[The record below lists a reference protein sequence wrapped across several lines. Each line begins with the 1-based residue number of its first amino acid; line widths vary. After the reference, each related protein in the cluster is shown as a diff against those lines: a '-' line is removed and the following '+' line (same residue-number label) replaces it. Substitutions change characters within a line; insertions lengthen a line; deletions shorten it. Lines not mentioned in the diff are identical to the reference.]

1 MSSHQRFFHAP
12 AGPVAAALIALG
24 ACDAHALSMG
34 KVRVQSALGQSLT
47 AEIDLSDL
55 SEDDAKTLKSSLASP
70 SAFSGIGL
78 EYNPAL
84 NGTQIELQRRP
95 NGSRFLKLVNSRPLN
110 DPFVDIVVELSWASG
125 RIVRTYTILLDPQK
139 PQESTSAPVLPS
151 PAIEAPA
158 SITATLVA
166 PAAGVAAKAA
176 ATPLPTINPSPTTG
190 TERKRVRVRS
200 GDTAGRIARSMAP
213 EGVSVAQMLVAMLNT
228 NPTAFS
234 GGNVNRLRADA
245 ELLAPDAALVKKTSQ
260 AEARQIIDSQN
271 QDFQALRRGIASQA
285 PIAPAPSKPAEAT
298 GLVTKST
305 PPSAPKATPSD
316 TLKLSKGAVQD
327 KADKA
332 GMEQIAQERA
342 KTEAS
347 DRAKELAKNIE
358 ELNQLA
364 KVAAKPE
371 VATAPAASTA
381 SADSS
386 TVPAGPASAPSKA
399 VGPAVTSG
407 LSSAPAPS
415 WDDLI
420 ETAVQDPRISG
431 LLLALVGLLLGF
443 GWFRRRQ
450 SAPAANSARGTWDSA
465 ANTSFDTGGGGRV
478 DTADIDAAPLT
489 SHVYADSQ
497 LEVAHELDP
506 VAEAE
511 VYLAYGKDVPAEE
524 ILKEGL
530 QQDPTRVAI
539 HLKLLG
545 IFAKRGDAKSFET
558 MAREVNVL
566 VQASG
571 TDWAHVQEMGHAL
584 DPSNPLYGA
593 STAPSAAAVPS
604 KAADFQ
610 QSMLSLDADALQ
622 ALSSASSTP
631 ELAAQK
637 PPTATKAPS
646 FDLSSIDLDP
656 SPSGQSAPI
665 ASTDR
670 LEATLALAEQFLEIG
685 EKEGGRA
692 LLEEVLAG
700 GNDGLRQRATSL
712 LAKAG

>member
-1 MSSHQRFFHAP
+1 M
-12 AGPVAAALIALG
+12 AAALIALG

-55 SEDDAKTLKSSLASP
+55 SEEDAKTLKPSLASP

-139 PQESTSAPVLPS
+139 PQETTSAPVLPS

-166 PAAGVAAKAA
+166 PAAGVAAKPAPAA
-176 ATPLPTINPSPTTG
+176 AAMPVPIINSPPTTG

-213 EGVSVAQMLVAMLNT
+213 EGVSVEQMLVAILNT
-228 NPTAFS
+228 NPTAFA
-234 GGNVNRLRADA
+234 GRNVNRLRADA
-245 ELLAPDAALVKKTSQ
+245 ELLAPDEALVRKTSQ
-260 AEARQIIDSQN
+260 AEARQIIDGQN
-271 QDFQALRRGIASQA
+271 QDFQAMRRGIASQA
-285 PIAPAPSKPAEAT
+285 PKAPAPSKPAGAT
-298 GLVTKST
+298 GAVNKPT
-305 PPSAPKATPSD
+305 PPNAPKATPSD

-371 VATAPAASTA
+371 LPAAPAASTA
-381 SADSS
+381 AADGSN
-386 TVPAGPASAPSKA
+386 VPAGSASAPSKV
-399 VGPAVTSG
+399 VGPAVASG
-407 LSSAPAPS
+407 LSTAPAPS
-415 WDDLI
+415 WDNLI

-431 LLLALVGLLLGF
+431 TLLALVGLLLGF

-450 SAPAANSARGTWDSA
+450 SVPATNPGRGKWDSA

-478 DTADIDAAPLT
+478 DTADIDAAALT

-497 LEVAHELDP
+497 LEVSHELDP

-545 IFAKRGDAKSFET
+545 IFAKRGDAKNFES
-558 MAREVNVL
+558 MARDVKVL

-593 STAPSAAAVPS
+593 STALSAAEVPLT
-604 KAADFQ
+604 AAAFQ
-610 QSMLSLDADALQ
+610 HSMLSLDADALE
-622 ALSSASSTP
+622 ALSSASSAP

-637 PPTATKAPS
+637 PPTSTKAPS
-646 FDLSSIDLDP
+646 FDLSSIDLEP

-700 GNDGLRQRATSL
+700 GNDGLRQRATRL